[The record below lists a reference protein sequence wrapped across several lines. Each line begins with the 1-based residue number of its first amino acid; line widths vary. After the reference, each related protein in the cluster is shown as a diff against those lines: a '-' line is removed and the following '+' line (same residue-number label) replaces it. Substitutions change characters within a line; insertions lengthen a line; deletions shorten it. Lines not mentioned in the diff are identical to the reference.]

1 MSSWASLSTRMD
13 IFCIQMLL
21 LLLLGSHQT
30 IHTEIMPLINAT
42 VMLLM
47 LLMLYMVKMV
57 ILWRRM
63 NIVDNRR

>member
-1 MSSWASLSTRMD
+1 
-13 IFCIQMLL
+13 MLL
-21 LLLLGSHQT
+21 LLLLLSSHQT